1 MNIGSIRNMRSAA
14 LAAGLGI
21 GAMLLAWAVSA
32 EDEVRGLAMTSR
44 LAALAIPKMPAK
56 TATANFEA
64 IVARPLFL
72 EPRRPAPPKP
82 LAAAADQQQAAT
94 PPFAATLLGVIVS
107 PSVKSA
113 IVRLASGK
121 SVTVAEGETV
131 EGWQLKR
138 VTPEAAQFQQRTATT
153 ELAFPARQA
162 FAGPAPPATGLSAL
176 VHRRR

>member
-1 MNIGSIRNMRSAA
+1 MNIKSIRNMRSAA
-14 LAAGLGI
+14 LAASLGI

-32 EDEVRGLAMTSR
+32 EGEVSGLAMTSR

-56 TATANFEA
+56 TAMANFEA

-72 EPRRPAPPKP
+72 EARRPALPKP
-82 LAAAADQQQAAT
+82 AVAAADQQEAPT
-94 PPFAATLLGVIVS
+94 PSFAATLLGVIVS

-121 SVTVAEGETV
+121 SVAVAEGETV

-138 VTPEAAQFQQRTATT
+138 VTPEAAEFQQRTATT
-153 ELAFPARQA
+153 ELTFPVRQA
-162 FAGPAPPATGLSAL
+162 FAGPASPAAGLSAL
-176 VHRRR
+176 VRRRR